1 MSFRLS
7 IKSSFSIA
15 QLALKY
21 TWDCTQI
28 PHENQLYRI
37 NYYYCRHTHTTAEFI
52 WLFHFAWRNT
62 ISTNFNTNTHTHT
75 FYPQNGDDDKGVL
88 SILSLPWHCG
98 AKRTM
103 AWNDGKLFWNENFGN
118 FAVKP
123 YSIMMMM
130 MMMMV
135 RSPPSHSVNRIKF
148 DLIRNLYSKLIYIII
163 VLHVNCVCVRICWAF
178 APSSVRNEWAYQI
191 PWITFIKSQS
201 NGNDYEQPTSKDN
214 NRKANERMHK

>member
-37 NYYYCRHTHTTAEFI
+37 NYYYCRHTHNSRIYLTIPFCMEKYHIYEFQYE
-52 WLFHFAWRNT
+52 
-62 ISTNFNTNTHTHT
+62 HTHT

-103 AWNDGKLFWNENFGN
+103 AWNDGKLFWNGNFGN

-123 YSIMMMM
+123 YSIMMM